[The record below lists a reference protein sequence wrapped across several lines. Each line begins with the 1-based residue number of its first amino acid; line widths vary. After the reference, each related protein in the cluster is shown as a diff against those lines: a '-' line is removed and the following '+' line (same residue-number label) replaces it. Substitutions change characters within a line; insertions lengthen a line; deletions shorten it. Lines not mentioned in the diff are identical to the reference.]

1 MPERVNLAAGV
12 RVDGLGPLPAAVPLS
27 PLPPRPPAPRPTW
40 LPWRPRCL
48 WCGERGT
55 DGRDLCAACDA
66 ALPRIRQACP
76 TCGLPLPITAGTA
89 DATSTRARDPCDA
102 CRHAPPPLTLVVAPF
117 LYAPPFDRWLPRF
130 KFHRD
135 MAAGRLLAQLML
147 DACAAAPRPD
157 AIVPIPLHRARLRA
171 RGYNQA
177 LELAKPIAKALAIP
191 LRTGL
196 LKRTRATSPQTSL
209 HAFGRRE
216 NLASAFAVETA
227 THCASHLALLDDVMT
242 TGATLHAAASAL
254 QRAGVMRIDAWI
266 CTRAP

>member
-12 RVDGLGPLPAAVPLS
+12 RVDGRGPLPAAVPLS
-27 PLPPRPPAPRPTW
+27 PLPPRPPAPRRAW

-76 TCGLPLPITAGTA
+76 TCGLPLPITSG
-89 DATSTRARDPCDA
+89 DATSTRARGPCDA
-102 CRHAPPPLTLVVAPF
+102 CRRAPPPLTLVVAPF

-177 LELAKPIAKALAIP
+177 LELAKPIARRLLLPLLTDVLA
-191 LRTGL
+191 RS
-196 LKRTRATSPQTSL
+196 RATSAQSSL
-209 HAFGRRE
+209 PAVERRA
-216 NLASAFAVETA
+216 NLRGAFAVA
-227 THCASHLALLDDVMT
+227 ACRNSPPHVVLVDDVMT
-242 TGATLHAAASAL
+242 TGATLHAAAEAL
-254 QRAGVMRIDAWI
+254 RRAGASRIDAWA
-266 CTRAP
+266 CARTP